1 MNLRMKKSFE
11 FDFIVTEKD
20 IDHLNHVNNVIYVH
34 WVLDAAEKHWDFLST
49 TEINDTYVWVVLRH
63 EIDYLASAKLNDK
76 ITINTWIENTAGVK
90 SERMVEI
97 KNNEKIL
104 AKAVTIWCLLDKK
117 SMKPARIPSEIIEI
131 FT

>member
-1 MNLRMKKSFE
+1 
-11 FDFIVTEKD
+11 
-20 IDHLNHVNNVIYVH
+20 
-34 WVLDAAEKHWDFLST
+34 LST

-97 KNNEKIL
+97 KNNGKIL

>member
-1 MNLRMKKSFE
+1 MKKSFE

-20 IDHLNHVNNVIYVH
+20 IDHLNHVNNVIYVN
-34 WVLDAAEKHWDFLST
+34 WVLDAAEKHWNFLST
-49 TEINDTYVWVVLRH
+49 LKINDAYVWVVLRH

-97 KNNEKIL
+97 KNNGKIL